1 MTGYTIQDE
10 LAKWR
15 APYKVFGGEQLS
27 QVGKNLLDVNSTVK
41 PIDEEDA
48 NIEAEAGEV
57 LLQPDGS
64 VFKVLGKPH
73 SKGGTPLNVPDG
85 SFIYSKF
92 KPLSID
98 KESKELFGFKEGGKY
113 KASKNTPA
121 ELLKREIDIEHHNT
135 LLEVLKSDKHDL
147 LSKTSSQLMLEKNF
161 KKLGRIA
168 YLQEEKKGFPQGLP
182 MHSEGTAPMEPENI
196 EEGEARE
203 NQFAMGGRFRPLA
216 QLGLT
221 YGNQTY
227 MPTQSVPSGARQVG
241 MEEKDGKRRWYFE
254 ADPITGELSNAPS
267 GSRYKG
273 SDMQYIT
280 SLANSRPELTKFN
293 SQQMTSKGY
302 GTLDNPVWGEWD
314 KRFYKPEGP
323 QRFYTESD
331 INMDSTESSD
341 GSYNPFAKSWKA
353 NRLIKPTD
361 KPQDPFAKSWE
372 INMDKVNIPKYT
384 GEPSPSN
391 SPSSSSSTENI
402 LPYTPNVRKTFPMLL
417 DEGWAAYN
425 AVNTPNFYPVRK
437 QYNFSPLV
445 EQRRSERPLL
455 NIAGQQASQF
465 IQNQRLNNPILARA
479 NQSMATKQLLDKSNE
494 IMGDVYNRNIDIRN
508 NTERYNNQMFNTYA
522 ARNVDA
528 NAQYVDQVN
537 MTNQNAVLEDKMG
550 WNAFQSLRNNNQSL
564 LDSMRQRLASQRTTG
579 VRNVW
584 VNPRSGR
591 MSTTPVTG
599 WIKQLQAAPLFD
611 VNGRD
616 WTPRYTGA
624 GDWSMA
630 TASDMTSM
638 TPQQMNELISEMG
651 LDPRG
656 KALLM
661 NTWFRARYGVPSGR
675 GQGQGWGW

>member
-121 ELLKREIDIEHHNT
+121 ELLKREVDIEHHNT

-182 MHSEGTAPMEPENI
+182 TFSEGTAPMEPEEI

-227 MPTQSVPSGARQVG
+227 MPTQSLPSGARQVG
-241 MEEKDGKRRWYFE
+241 MEERDGKRRWYFE

-273 SDMQYIT
+273 SDLDYIT
-280 SLANSRPELTKFN
+280 GLAESRPELTRFN

-302 GTLDNPVWGEWD
+302 GSSSNPVWGEWD
-314 KRFYKPEGP
+314 KRFYRPEGT

-331 INMDSTESSD
+331 I
-341 GSYNPFAKSWKA
+341 
-353 NRLIKPTD
+353 
-361 KPQDPFAKSWE
+361 
-372 INMDKVNIPKYT
+372 
-384 GEPSPSN
+384 EPSSSPNSGNIQGTTPSGFSAMPYTDAGLTGAPAN
-391 SPSSSSSTENI
+391 NPQGYNWRNVGDAKPAASSTASSSSSTENI
-402 LPYTPNVRKTFPMLL
+402 LPYMPNVRKTFPMLL

-425 AVNTPNFYPVRK
+425 AINTPNFYPVRK

-537 MTNQNAVLEDKMG
+537 MTNQNAVLEDKIG